1 MQFATLNVQFAMNP
15 PTPYPSAVRIVTVR
29 LGDRSYEIKIGPG
42 LLKELGGCCASIK
55 LGSRCA
61 IISDRNVAPKF
72 AKAAQR
78 SLQKAGFDS
87 VLITVPAG
95 ETAKSLK
102 MVEHCYDALA
112 KHRLER
118 KSFIVA
124 LGGGVVGDLAGF
136 VAATYLRG
144 IAFVQVPTTL
154 LAQVDSSVGGKV
166 GVNLKSGKNLV
177 GAFHQPRLVLC
188 DLDTLRTLPER
199 EFRAGLAEVIKYGII
214 YDAALFERLERDLPK
229 LLRRDPEMLSEV
241 IARCCEIK
249 ADVVGQDETESGL
262 RAILNFGHTIG
273 HAIEN
278 ISGYGKYLHGE
289 AISIGQVAAAKIS
302 ANLFGLSAAE
312 AERIRALFQATGL
325 PTQIRLTTAQRK
337 KLLAAMRLDKKV
349 SGGEIKFVLA
359 KRIGEVAWGQ
369 QVPESQ
375 INEALNSLATD
386 TRSSRLV
393 Q

>member
-1 MQFATLNVQFAMNP
+1 M
-15 PTPYPSAVRIVTVR
+15 RIVNVP
-29 LGDRSYEIKIGPG
+29 LGTRSYEIKIGQG
-42 LLKELGGCCASIK
+42 LLRDLGRHCADLK
-55 LGSRCA
+55 LGNRCA
-61 IISDRNVAPKF
+61 VISDKNVAPRY
-72 AKAAQR
+72 AKAVQA
-78 SLQKAGFDS
+78 SLKKAGFES

-95 ETAKSLK
+95 ETAKSVK
-102 MVEHCYDALA
+102 MVEQCYDALA

-166 GVNLKSGKNLV
+166 GVNLKAGKNLV

-188 DLDTLRTLPER
+188 DLDTLRTLPLR

-229 LLRRDPEMLSEV
+229 LLKREPKTLTEV

-278 ISGYGKYLHGE
+278 IFGYGKYLHGE
-289 AISIGQVAAAKIS
+289 AISIGQIAAAMIS
-302 ANLFGLSAAE
+302 VISGLDGDESK
-312 AERIRALFQATGL
+312 RIGRIFRNAGL
-325 PTQIRLTTAQRK
+325 PTKIRLNAAQRK
-337 KLLAAMRLDKKV
+337 KLFAAMQLDKKV
-349 SGGEIKFVLA
+349 SAGEIKFVLA
-359 KRIGEVAWGQ
+359 KRIGETIWGQ
-369 QVPESQ
+369 KVPEQ
-375 INEALNSLATD
+375 LVHEALDFVSP
-386 TRSSRLV
+386 
-393 Q
+393 

>member
-1 MQFATLNVQFAMNP
+1 
-15 PTPYPSAVRIVTVR
+15 VRTVHVP
-29 LGDRSYEIKIGPG
+29 LGSRSYDIKIVPG
-42 LLKELGGCCASIK
+42 LFDLVGRECARLKLAP
-55 LGSRCA
+55 RCA
-61 IISDRNVAPKF
+61 IITDTNVGKRYARTVF
-72 AKAAQR
+72 NSLAA
-78 SLQKAGFDS
+78 AGFLPS
-87 VLITVPAG
+87 LIIVQAG

-102 MVEHCYDALA
+102 TVQACYDQLA
-112 KHRLER
+112 GHRLDR

-166 GVNLKSGKNLV
+166 GVNLNAGKNLV

-188 DLDTLRTLPER
+188 DLDALKTLPDR

-214 YDAALFERLERDLPK
+214 YDAKLFAQIERTLPNLLKRNMK
-229 LLRRDPEMLSEV
+229 LLAAV
-241 IARCCEIK
+241 VARCCEIK
-249 ADVVGQDETESGL
+249 AEVVGRDETDEGP

-289 AISIGQVAAAKIS
+289 AISIGQVAAAKMS
-302 ANLFGLSAAE
+302 HAVL
-312 AERIRALFQATGL
+312 GL
-325 PTQIRLTTAQRK
+325 PERDVARIENIFKRAGLPVQIEINSSKRQM
-337 KLLAAMRLDKKV
+337 LLEAMRLDKKV

-359 KRIGEVAWGQ
+359 KRIGLVVWGQ
-369 QVPESQ
+369 RVPEHGVAQVLDS
-375 INEALNSLATD
+375 
-386 TRSSRLV
+386 
-393 Q
+393 